1 LAVKGGIV
9 SEGPIRRILVATLGS
24 PWSERAFEYAVRLAK
39 AYALELV
46 IVAVVTPTYRPE
58 KGAVWGLAL
67 TANMQEELRRHAKH
81 VLEKASALARDQ
93 SIASTSE
100 LREGRAAE
108 EILKAAEQHQC
119 DLVIIGSRGMSG
131 VSRVTLGETGNE
143 VVLKA
148 VMPVVVV
155 K

>member
-1 LAVKGGIV
+1 V
-9 SEGPIRRILVATLGS
+9 SERPIRRILVATLGS
-24 PWSERAFEYAVRLAK
+24 PWSKRAFEYAVRLAK

-46 IVAVVTPTYRPE
+46 IVAVVTPTYKPE
-58 KGAVWGLAL
+58 KGAVWGLTL

-93 SIASTSE
+93 SIASISE

>member
-1 LAVKGGIV
+1 V
-9 SEGPIRRILVATLGS
+9 SEGPIKRILVATLGS

-39 AYALELV
+39 AYAVELV
-46 IVAVVTPTYRPE
+46 IVAVVTPTYKPE

-67 TANMQEELRRHAKH
+67 TSNMQEEVRQHATH
-81 VLEKASALARDQ
+81 VLEKASALARAQ
-93 SIASTSE
+93 GITYISE

-108 EILKAAEQHQC
+108 EILKAAEQYQC
-119 DLVIIGSRGMSG
+119 DLVVIGSRGMSG

-148 VMPVVVV
+148 AIPVVVV